1 MKDIQFFYFAL
12 YLASVFLSAV
22 SQVLLKKAAL
32 RPHRSMLSEYSD
44 IRVVSGYLLFFICT
58 LLTALAYHG
67 IPMSLGP
74 VLESTGYIYVTTFGV
89 LFFHEK
95 LNCRKVLALA
105 LIVFGICVYSL

>member
-74 VLESTGYIYVTTFGV
+74 VLEWVWPAAWFLRERYH
-89 LFFHEK
+89 L
-95 LNCRKVLALA
+95 KVLALA